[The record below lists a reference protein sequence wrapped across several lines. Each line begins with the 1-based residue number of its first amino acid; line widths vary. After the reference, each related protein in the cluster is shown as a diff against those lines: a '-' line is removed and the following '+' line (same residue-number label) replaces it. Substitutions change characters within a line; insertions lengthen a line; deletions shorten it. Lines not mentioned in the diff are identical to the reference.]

1 MVKIKNDRLVD
12 LVYEKVKKMIL
23 DGALTPG
30 EKINKIELAN
40 ILEVSIT
47 PVNEVVNRLTGEKF
61 IDKVNGSGYFVKK
74 LTFEEL
80 KEFFAVRAGLE
91 GIAIRLC
98 INELSDK
105 KLNEFNNIFDK
116 FILPLDEEEGRHYL
130 KADQEFHEK
139 IINLCGNSIIIDF
152 NKNFNFIMK
161 SYQKGLIRPP
171 EETLSEH
178 MEIVKSILERNSLK
192 AQELI
197 ISHHLK
203 SREIL
208 KTKHLKYE

>member
-1 MVKIKNDRLVD
+1 MAKIKNDRLVD
-12 LVYEKVKKMIL
+12 LVYEKVKKMIF
-23 DGALTPG
+23 DGVLIPG

-40 ILEVSIT
+40 ILGVSIT

-105 KLNEFNNIFDK
+105 KLKEFNNFFNK
-116 FILPLDEEEGRHYL
+116 FILPLDEEEGKYYL
-130 KADQEFHEK
+130 KTDQEFHEK

-171 EETLSEH
+171 EETLTEH
-178 MEIVKSILERNSLK
+178 REIIKSILERNGQK
-192 AQELI
+192 AQGLI
-197 ISHHLK
+197 MSHHLK
-203 SREIL
+203 SREVL
-208 KTKHLKYE
+208 KTKHLKY